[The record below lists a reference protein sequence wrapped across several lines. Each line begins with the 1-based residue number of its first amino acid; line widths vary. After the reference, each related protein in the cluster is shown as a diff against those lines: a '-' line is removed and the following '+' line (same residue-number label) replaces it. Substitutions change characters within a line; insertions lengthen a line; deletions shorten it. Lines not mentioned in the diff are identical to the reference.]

1 MLSSLTNRF
10 RPSGSL
16 TFVRWLLGCAVF
28 AASFGIASGN
38 WQIAPSGTLRWDEA
52 DYAPVGVR
60 TSGEPEELDRIAT
73 LGIQDVIVDLPASG
87 HRWASTIE
95 DLEKRKFRYLI
106 RVNSAAPMAMG
117 ISVEPQGYRIVGID
131 GPRDFTLSLPAA
143 RSALVV
149 VALKNDGSVSQ
160 QSRLPVV
167 NGVLRVS
174 VKGGTKESERVVLV
188 YPEQESALDVDY
200 WQAFDSHRDTLL
212 AALSKTQAATGLR
225 GIVNPLGR
233 TVSMT
238 GRGSRFV
245 PTDPFFRAELAR
257 ALESRYRNVDSA
269 VRNWGIG
276 SGFVVSEVGSRQGE
290 KAKALTSLADVARLV
305 PLWSGARGVRQFF
318 DPDQN
323 RLYLCDSQ
331 RSRAWDDIN
340 DVIQEVQTKRF
351 DSLAR
356 SIRLS
361 RRIPVIQEWN
371 GWSTTYERSA
381 PQLDGIGIRTV
392 GSNRSDIL
400 STAARGAS
408 SALRWSK
415 AAWIVA
421 SDVETSE
428 NLAETSDTV
437 DTLQSLGARAIYLR
451 LPPASKSA
459 EFKTLIARLN
469 ERSLVAD
476 RPQTLFFPENAL
488 EPGAPQQLTG
498 GTWWLPSPASG
509 NRIDLGEDW
518 FAYRLSG
525 REGNGLYLWTLSPG
539 RHRLKLLKTD
549 GVLVKTLDGSD
560 PGVKVSKGRI
570 ELNVGEL
577 PILITGTDEFPLP
590 EDAFTKTMTN
600 YGALARLNQ
609 NKKRDIVEETLM
621 FNDYVRGLDRNPG
634 GNFTLLRDIYRR
646 MCLRVGDALW
656 IEAESSRSHTMSDSV
671 EVSGCSNGTALT
683 LESRLT
689 EQIGYFAEYTI
700 GPQPSEDLELWIAA
714 RIPADRREDVT
725 VSFGSQTLKLVEAPI
740 SPYGQGF
747 AWYRLGVT
755 QSQRGIAKL
764 VIRVNKPDG
773 ADFAFDTLLLTPDP
787 FRPRGIRVPV
797 PKLKAGPVE
806 KGSDGQPSLPH
817 EGALVPRKD

>member
-1 MLSSLTNRF
+1 MRC
-10 RPSGSL
+10 
-16 TFVRWLLGCAVF
+16 LLGCAVF
-28 AASFGIASGN
+28 AAGISLASAN
-38 WQIAPSGTLRWDEA
+38 WQIAPSGTLRWNEA

-60 TSGEPEELDRIAT
+60 TTGEPEELDRIAAM
-73 LGIQDVIVDLPASG
+73 GIQDVIVDLPASG
-87 HRWASTIE
+87 LRWSSTIDE
-95 DLEKRKFRYLI
+95 LEKRKFRYLI
-106 RVNSAAPMAMG
+106 RLNSAAPMAMG

-131 GPRDFTLSLPAA
+131 GPRDFSLSLPAA

-167 NGVLRVS
+167 NGTLKIS

-212 AALSKTQAATGLR
+212 AALAKTQTAAGLR

-233 TVSMT
+233 TVSMS

-276 SGFVVSEVGSRQGE
+276 NGFVVTEVGSRQGD
-290 KAKALTSLADVARLV
+290 KAKPLTSLADVARLV

-323 RLYLCDSQ
+323 RLYICDSQ

-351 DSLAR
+351 DSLSR

-381 PQLDGIGIRTV
+381 PQIDGIGIRAA
-392 GSNRSDIL
+392 GANRSDIL

-415 AAWIVA
+415 SAWIIA
-421 SDVETSE
+421 SDVETSD
-428 NLAETSDTV
+428 NISDTSDTV
-437 DTLQSLGARAIYLR
+437 ETLQSLGARAVYLR
-451 LPPASKSA
+451 LPPASKTA
-459 EFKTLIARLN
+459 DFKALMAKLN

-539 RHRLKLLKTD
+539 RHRLKLLKTE

-560 PGVKVSKGRI
+560 AGVKVSKGRI

-577 PILITGTDEFPLP
+577 PILITGTDEIPLP
-590 EDAFTKTMTN
+590 EDAYTKTMAS

-609 NKKRDIVEETLM
+609 DKKRDIVEETLM

-634 GNFTLLRDIYRR
+634 GNFTLLRELYRR
-646 MCLRVGDALW
+646 MCLRIGDALW

-671 EVSGCSNGTALT
+671 EMGGCSNGTALT

-689 EQIGYFAEYTI
+689 EETSYFAEYTI
-700 GPQPSEDLELWIAA
+700 GQQPSEDLELWIAA

-725 VSFGSQTLKLVEAPI
+725 VSFGSQTLKLIDAPI

-764 VIRVNKPDG
+764 VIRVNQPDG
-773 ADFAFDTLLLTPDP
+773 ADFAFDTLLLTPEP
-787 FRPRGIRVPV
+787 FRPRGTRVPV
-797 PKLKAGPVE
+797 PKVKPGTV
-806 KGSDGQPSLPH
+806 KRGSGDLPSLLR
-817 EGALVPRKD
+817 AAVQVPRKD